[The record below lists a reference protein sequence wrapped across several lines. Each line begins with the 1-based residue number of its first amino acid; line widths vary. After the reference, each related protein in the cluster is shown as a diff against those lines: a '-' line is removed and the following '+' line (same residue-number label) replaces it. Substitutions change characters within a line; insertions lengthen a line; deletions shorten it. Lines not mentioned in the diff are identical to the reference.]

1 MNSNLTKAERFRQ
14 VINSDAEARC
24 NKIKKD
30 VDEYIENELKKARRL
45 ARQNVRHI
53 RSSEFDRLNEEI
65 NAELSETE
73 TKGIEKLVERRS
85 EITEKVF
92 SQAEAKIKAFTQS
105 DSYRDFILN
114 SVSKIKSVIGDSAII
129 ILSPD
134 DKRFE
139 SEIKALGCE
148 IRYDEDIKLGGC
160 KGENPVTAMTADDT
174 LDERLEAEKQNFYG
188 YSGLSLSL

>member
-1 MNSNLTKAERFRQ
+1 MNSNAHKTERFRKA
-14 VINSDAEARC
+14 INSDAEARC
-24 NKIKKD
+24 NTIKND

-45 ARQNVRHI
+45 ARQNVRPI

-92 SQAEAKIKAFTQS
+92 SQAEAKIRDFAQS
-105 DSYRDFILN
+105 DSYRNFLLN
-114 SVSKIKSVIGDSAII
+114 SVTKIKSVIGDGAVI

-139 SEIKALGCE
+139 S
-148 IRYDEDIKLGGC
+148 
-160 KGENPVTAMTADDT
+160 
-174 LDERLEAEKQNFYG
+174 
-188 YSGLSLSL
+188 

>member
-1 MNSNLTKAERFRQ
+1 MNSNSTKAERFRNA
-14 VINSDAEARC
+14 INADAEARC
-24 NKIKKD
+24 NKIKNE

-45 ARQNVRHI
+45 ARQNVRHV

-105 DSYRDFILN
+105 DSYRDFVLN
-114 SVSKIKSVIGDSAII
+114 SVSKIKSVIGDGAVI
-129 ILSPD
+129 ILSPE

-148 IRYDEDIKLGGC
+148 VRYDEDIKLGGC
-160 KGENPVTAMTADDT
+160 KGENPSTAMTADDT
-174 LDERLEAEKQNFYG
+174 LDARLEAEKRNFYS

>member
-1 MNSNLTKAERFRQ
+1 MCIRDS
-14 VINSDAEARC
+14 
-24 NKIKKD
+24 
-30 VDEYIENELKKARRL
+30 
-45 ARQNVRHI
+45 VRPI

-105 DSYRDFILN
+105 DSYRDFVLN
-114 SVSKIKSVIGDSAII
+114 SVSKIKSVIGDGAVI

-148 IRYDEDIKLGGC
+148 VRYDEDIKLGGC

-174 LDERLEAEKQNFYG
+174 LDARLEAEKRNFYS